1 MSLEFPVSQDTLT
14 RLILNNDV
22 ESDIFKVNIISV
34 QLMLVSLENV
44 VLMVFVVLFNWLGD
58 CVMCLTSRLQ
68 L

>member
-14 RLILNNDV
+14 RLILNNGV

>member
-1 MSLEFPVSQDTLT
+1 VSLEFPVSQDTLT